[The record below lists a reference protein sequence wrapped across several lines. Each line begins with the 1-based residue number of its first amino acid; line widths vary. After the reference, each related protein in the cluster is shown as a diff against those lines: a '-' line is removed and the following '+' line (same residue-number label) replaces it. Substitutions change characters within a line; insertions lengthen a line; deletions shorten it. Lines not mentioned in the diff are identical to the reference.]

1 MNYALLT
8 ARELEILRT
17 FHGAFL
23 DANQLLSKEGGN
35 MLTFK
40 LVNVDEE
47 TICENCEDEDEIIF
61 YTRFKEDK

>member
-1 MNYALLT
+1 MNVALLT

-23 DANQLLSKEGGN
+23 DANQLLSKEGDN

-40 LVNVDEE
+40 LVDADGE
-47 TICENCEDEDEIIF
+47 TICQNYEDEDEIIF
-61 YTRFKEDK
+61 YTRFKEAK